1 MWGKQENFVNPDN
14 LEEDKRIEDETIQE
28 RVKRQ
33 HKHILQLQKENIH
46 LKSELQE
53 YEHLMK
59 QYTLRL
65 Q

>member
-14 LEEDKRIEDETIQE
+14 LEEDKRIEDETMLE

-33 HKHILQLQKENIH
+33 HNRILQLQKENIH

-53 YEHLMK
+53 FEHLMK
-59 QYTLRL
+59 QYTLGL